1 MAINHGGPA
10 RYGAQLRAAELPR
23 TRLPR
28 TRMKKDRKRIRR
40 KVVRPH
46 PREFEC
52 WTQALSSAEEF
63 LQVSPEP
70 LDAPHLLLGG
80 VRI

>member
-1 MAINHGGPA
+1 MATNHGGPA
-10 RYGAQLRAAELPR
+10 RYGAQLRTAELPR

-40 KVVRPH
+40 KAVRPR
-46 PREFEC
+46 PPEIER
-52 WTQALSSAEEF
+52 WTQALCSAEEF
-63 LQVSPEP
+63 LQVCPEP